1 MIASSTTVA
10 LGAGREPWPRL
21 GLGTWR
27 LGESAGTAKREG
39 TLIRHALDIGYRLFD
54 TAEMYGEG
62 GAESVL
68 GEALA
73 QALRGRSLRREELFV
88 VSKAYPHHG
97 DAAGLRHA
105 CDASRRRLQLET
117 IDLYLLHW
125 RGGIPLTDTVRGLE
139 QLQQRGWIRH
149 WGVSNFDVADL
160 DELRAVPGGSACV
173 ANQVYYSLSER
184 GVEFELLPLMRHWGR
199 PGGASMAKFRRYPC
213 APMALMAYCP
223 IDGGRIARHARLS
236 KLAASLS
243 LSAVQLALAWL
254 LSQRGVLAIPKAGS
268 EAHLAENWRSR
279 DVVLSGDVLPA
290 LDAMFPKP
298 VRKQALAIR

>member
-27 LGESAGTAKREG
+27 LGESARAAEPEG
-39 TLIRHALDIGYRLFD
+39 ALIRHALDIGYRLFD

-68 GEALA
+68 GQALA
-73 QALRGRSLRREELFV
+73 QALRGRSLRREQLFV

-97 DAAGLRHA
+97 DAAGLRRA

-139 QLQQRGWIRH
+139 QLQQRGWIRQ

-184 GVEFELLPLMRHWGR
+184 GVEFELLPLMRHW
-199 PGGASMAKFRRYPC
+199 
-213 APMALMAYCP
+213 PMALMAYCP

-279 DVVLSGDVLPA
+279 DVVLSGDVLSA

-298 VRKQALAIR
+298 VRKQALAMR